1 MQDEEAGLSI
11 VLNPSLL
18 FQHPSLNM
26 NQLALSKLLNNTFSF
41 DVRLENSGG
50 KIFKVN
56 VNLCGALIITPFND
70 LI

>member
-1 MQDEEAGLSI
+1 MQGEEAGLSI
-11 VLNPSLL
+11 VLNPRFL

-50 KIFKVN
+50 KILNVN

>member
-26 NQLALSKLLNNTFSF
+26 KLALSKLLNNTFSF

-50 KIFKVN
+50 KIFNVN
-56 VNLCGALIITPFND
+56 VNLCGAIVIDNYP
-70 LI
+70 IQ